1 MRSKW
6 SSFTMEGSHQW
17 GPVGISP
24 SIWVVQHMEKGGNI
38 EVIKPAGSARVNW
51 QELQKDLTVQSVTE

>member
-1 MRSKW
+1 
-6 SSFTMEGSHQW
+6 MEGSHQW